1 MSLAKRLT
9 IEQIEKLQE
18 RHPNLNLVA
27 FEKWRQFIPIQLN
40 RINHSTL
47 LNQNERSMSY
57 IKTK

>member
-9 IEQIEKLQE
+9 EEQIEKLQE
-18 RHPNLNLVA
+18 RHPTLDLVA
-27 FEKWRQFIPIQLN
+27 FEKWRQFIPMQLV

-57 IKTK
+57 SKTG